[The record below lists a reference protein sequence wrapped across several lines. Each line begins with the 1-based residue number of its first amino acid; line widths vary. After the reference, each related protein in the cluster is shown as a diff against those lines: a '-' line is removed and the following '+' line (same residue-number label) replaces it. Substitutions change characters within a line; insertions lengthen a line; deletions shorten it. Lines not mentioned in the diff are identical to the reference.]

1 MTEYFRKIDV
11 NLSEIDLESMN
22 SGIEKHRPYNLNFS
36 YNKII
41 DNKSFLNLKMRL
53 PEEYQKSL
61 SDISY
66 CIIISP
72 FRVLPHR
79 DVSSVNVINYYHKPG
94 KSITKFYKPLIPNLK
109 PHMIDDHVK
118 GMSYHSNEIEVEDQ
132 FVAESK
138 DCYILDVSKIHS
150 VEVFEGEDRHFIS
163 FSFNKH
169 LL

>member
-11 NLSEIDLESMN
+11 DLSEIDLESMN

-41 DNKSFLNLKMRL
+41 DNKSFLNLKMRI

-94 KSITKFYKPLIPNLK
+94 KSITRFYKPLVSNLEL
-109 PHMIDDHVK
+109 HMFDGAVK
-118 GMSYHSNEIEVEDQ
+118 GMSYRSNEIEEEDR
-132 FVAESK
+132 FSAESN

-150 VEVFEGEDRHFIS
+150 VELFEGEDRHFIS
-163 FSFNKH
+163 FSFSTS
-169 LL
+169 LI